1 MELQEIKEI
10 IVRSYSKTFDK
21 KMAYKKAG
29 LSNADIII
37 LEEDEEFQERLD
49 YYLIEAREKYINN
62 LKTFMDSENEK
73 IAYEATL
80 KMSELIYPDFF
91 EPLNKPK
98 DVNVNLNPGQNS
110 KEEDDR
116 IREEYGELLQDPGK
130 FIKAQIVN

>member
-10 IVRSYSKTFDK
+10 IVQSYSKTFDK
-21 KMAYKKAG
+21 TMAYKKAG
-29 LSNADIII
+29 VSDVDIDV
-37 LEEDEEFQERLD
+37 LENDEEFQDRLE
-49 YYLIEAREKYINN
+49 YYLIEAREKYISN
-62 LKTFMDSENEK
+62 LKTFMDSENER
-73 IAYEATL
+73 IAYDATL

-130 FIKAQIVN
+130 FVKAQIMN